1 MGSIVE
7 FFHAVWIMDIM
18 DNKPRLPQ
26 VHLWDSVLSPH
37 CEDPCV
43 MCHVCV
49 LHKTIFMCLT
59 LLTVFLKYISK
70 LLSAGTSRAL
80 IRGGRAWTW
89 SEHLLRAEAL
99 FRLEIGQFGS
109 KNIKTHSIHIERGYE
124 QS

>member
-1 MGSIVE
+1 
-7 FFHAVWIMDIM
+7 
-18 DNKPRLPQ
+18 
-26 VHLWDSVLSPH
+26 
-37 CEDPCV
+37 

-70 LLSAGTSRAL
+70 LLSLSAGTSRAL